1 MAKLLGKAD
10 STLVQAAT
18 KAAMAGVPANLSR
31 VHERMARSHRRTMES
46 LGRSFKEITSAA
58 VKAGG
63 ELIKTA
69 KQNKKNNRV
78 DYENNTDYQTKLS
91 NLEKEIPGP
100 KIGGVGQ
107 TKFPDLSDVSLE
119 KSKPALTEKKEF
131 GEVTKEQM
139 TQVYSILNS
148 SGNEEI
154 VTTKTIPEQLEDIRK
169 QKLSIGLLG
178 DKRKEFTK
186 EERKLKREELNMLRD
201 NLRAS
206 ALEFKTF
213 ENTATALIESDNF
226 NSKATGEVKQNFLRA
241 LLNKGEPIGGDG
253 PFAGSRALMAFDKKG
268 KMSFIYVD
276 KYGDPILDRNSKP
289 LSVQQSGVDELLVP
303 KSAAREVYKVN
314 VKAQIQTGANNLPY
328 NRAFSDSNLEL
339 TLRTKNDVLDTF
351 YHQGQSHEQSVAEAL
366 HGVKSLADGTTQ
378 LEPSVLSAK
387 VFGELNPEN
396 WDNNN
401 DDVINKQDFATE
413 ANYKKLVDYILS
425 GEDLDLS
432 KQVIKNYAASQ
443 EQKYHQQGLDKYNQ
457 AQTAATNKS
466 GRPGKPA
473 NFIIGGQTFNAQDF
487 NNNFVPFVNKLEKM
501 KDGDV
506 EQSPTGL
513 NITRKD
519 GKYYRIGSMSKG
531 KPILDEDQGAMTLQ
545 QLGTFDG
552 WGRFFSF
559 EDPNAPSSLMQDV
572 QQVGAYLGMDKGQ
585 IAQETGKQNQ
595 AQAGAAD
602 NL

>member
-18 KAAMAGVPANLSR
+18 SAAMAGVPANLSR

-46 LGRSFKEITSAA
+46 LGRSFKEVTSAA
-58 VKAGG
+58 VKVGG

-69 KQNKKNNRV
+69 RKNKKNNRL
-78 DYENNTDYQTKLS
+78 DYKNDTDYQTKPS
-91 NLEKEIPGP
+91 NLEKEMPGP

-107 TKFPDLSDVSLE
+107 TKFSDLSDVSLE
-119 KSKPALTEKKEF
+119 KSKPTLTEKKEF
-131 GEVTKEQM
+131 GEVTKEFKDDAKQ
-139 TQVYSILNS
+139 YSITNAN
-148 SGNEEI
+148 GNEEVI
-154 VTTKTIPEQLEDIRK
+154 TTKTIPEQLEDIRK
-169 QKLSIGLLG
+169 QKLSISLFG
-178 DKRKEFTK
+178 DKREEFTK

-213 ENTATALIESDNF
+213 ENTATALIESDSF

-253 PFAGSRALMAFDKKG
+253 PFAGSRAIMGFDKKG
-268 KMSFIYVD
+268 KMSFVYVD

-314 VKAQIQTGANNLPY
+314 VKAQIQQGANNLPY

-339 TLRTKNDVLDTF
+339 TLRTKNDVLDIF
-351 YHQGQSHEQSVAEAL
+351 YHQGQSHEQSIAEAL

-378 LEPSVLSAK
+378 LEPSMLSAK

-396 WDNNN
+396 WDNSG
-401 DDVINKQDFATE
+401 DGVIDKQDFATE
-413 ANYKKLVDYILS
+413 GNYKKLVDYILS

-443 EQKYHQQGLDKYNQ
+443 EQKYHQQGLDKYNE
-457 AQTAATNKS
+457 AQNK
-466 GRPGKPA
+466 
-473 NFIIGGQTFNAQDF
+473 I
-487 NNNFVPFVNKLEKM
+487 LEKKKQEKADEFNVM
-501 KDGDV
+501 SVFPPATVYGNIKKGDGTQTSITGDTFISLYNRF
-506 EQSPTGL
+506 QSGTLKTSNDEYNFNKKYKYWENKNGDRYSGTQML
-513 NITRKD
+513 NMFQPPA
-519 GKYYRIGSMSKG
+519 G
-531 KPILDEDQGAMTLQ
+531 P
-545 QLGTFDG
+545 QLSTSTPFSIFRGDLTETATFINTPFD
-552 WGRFFSF
+552 R
-559 EDPNAPSSLMQDV
+559 
-572 QQVGAYLGMDKGQ
+572 
-585 IAQETGKQNQ
+585 
-595 AQAGAAD
+595 
-602 NL
+602 